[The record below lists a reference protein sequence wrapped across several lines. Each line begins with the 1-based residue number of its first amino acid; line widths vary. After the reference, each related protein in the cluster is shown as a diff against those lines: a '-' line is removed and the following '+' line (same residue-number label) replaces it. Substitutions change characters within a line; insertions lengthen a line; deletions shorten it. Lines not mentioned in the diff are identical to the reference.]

1 MYLHPGNEKFPSAED
16 TDFRRVSRIPN
27 AFEYA
32 FENKIITIKT
42 CSKPSNSS
50 ESIASGPNRIT
61 LYEPKSTRVEEEAN
75 SRKST

>member
-16 TDFRRVSRIPN
+16 TDFRRVSRVSN
-27 AFEYA
+27 AIEYA
-32 FENKIITIKT
+32 LRNKISTIKT

-50 ESIASGPNRIT
+50 ESFAIGPYRFN